1 MHKIL
6 KKTIKYG
13 AAVLLTLIAVILTGI
28 GYLYLSADMMTPQ
41 FASTPETD
49 RVIRKDSLRQ
59 YGGNYLRHSESGLWE
74 LKVSGPAYERG
85 KAIGQLTS
93 DLLYFQEKVFV
104 DQIKEIVPSESYL
117 KFLRFFIV
125 LFNRNLG
132 KNVPEEYRDEIYG
145 ISLSCT
151 HEYDFIGTPYER
163 QLNYHSAHD
172 LGHAMQDYMLVGC
185 SSFACWGENSAD
197 SSLIIGRNFDFYMGD
212 AFARNKL
219 VSFYQPENGYRF
231 ASVGWA
237 GMTGVLSGMNE
248 TGLTVTI
255 NAAKSD
261 LPAASATPIS
271 ILTREILQYA
281 STIEEAYAIARKR
294 KTFVSESILVG
305 SAKDGRAAIIEK
317 SPEKI
322 ALFTG
327 NGQQIICTNHYQSE
341 TFGHDKRNLENIET
355 SDSPYRFARL
365 QELLKENAPIDAPKA
380 ASILRNRKGVGEAEL
395 GLANEMAINQF
406 IAHHSVIFQPEKKR
420 MWVSTAPWQCGKYV
434 AYDLN
439 RIFSDSIDFNHEIYT
454 ENLTVPADSFLQQ
467 QEYQQLMTYKRLAPV
482 LRKQIKKKER
492 LDEQTLHAFQHALQ
506 AFWTSP
512 KRPDNKTHHYRQA
525 PGKNGTKSR
534 LCRCSLT
541 RLKKPL
547 AYKGKI
553 CHNIIRICLQKKGFH
568 MDYLYCMPDL
578 NNTRENCE
586 KIHNILAR
594 MSDKY
599 KLNIVPEPVKAK
611 YFGGLDYYKKYRIY
625 KEIREIGGNSAEAYL
640 QADEKEM
647 ILSVCKNQQEQELM
661 KSCIYAYCYPAQMVL
676 KSFNDRDKKK

>member
-1 MHKIL
+1 MHKIWE
-6 KKTIKYG
+6 KTIKYG
-13 AAVLLTLIAVILTGI
+13 GIALLILIATIMI
-28 GYLYLSADMMTPQ
+28 GMSYLYLSADMMTPQ

-85 KAIGQLTS
+85 EAIGKLTS

-132 KNVPEEYRDEIYG
+132 KNVPEEFRDEIYG

-212 AFARNKL
+212 DFAHNKL

-281 STIEEAYAIARKR
+281 STIEEAYAIAQNR
-294 KTFVSESILVG
+294 KTFVSEAILVG
-305 SAKDGRAAIIEK
+305 SAQDGKAAIIEK

-341 TFGHDKRNLENIET
+341 TFSHDKRNQENIET

-365 QELLKENAPIDAPKA
+365 QELLKANIPIDASKA
-380 ASILRNRKGVGEAEL
+380 ASILRNRKGVGGAEL

-406 IAHHSVIFQPEKKR
+406 IAHHSVIFQPEKKL
-420 MWVSTAPWQCGKYV
+420 MWVSTSPW
-434 AYDLN
+434 
-439 RIFSDSIDFNHEIYT
+439 
-454 ENLTVPADSFLQQ
+454 
-467 QEYQQLMTYKRLAPV
+467 
-482 LRKQIKKKER
+482 
-492 LDEQTLHAFQHALQ
+492 
-506 AFWTSP
+506 
-512 KRPDNKTHHYRQA
+512 
-525 PGKNGTKSR
+525 
-534 LCRCSLT
+534 
-541 RLKKPL
+541 
-547 AYKGKI
+547 
-553 CHNIIRICLQKKGFH
+553 
-568 MDYLYCMPDL
+568 
-578 NNTRENCE
+578 
-586 KIHNILAR
+586 
-594 MSDKY
+594 
-599 KLNIVPEPVKAK
+599 
-611 YFGGLDYYKKYRIY
+611 
-625 KEIREIGGNSAEAYL
+625 
-640 QADEKEM
+640 
-647 ILSVCKNQQEQELM
+647 
-661 KSCIYAYCYPAQMVL
+661 
-676 KSFNDRDKKK
+676 